1 METSNDIYT
10 YQDQTIGDIDLIGY
24 SVEATDGSIGK
35 IDDATNEVGGSY
47 IVVDT
52 GPWIFGK
59 HVLLPAGIVQSIDHE
74 SKTVYVNHTKD
85 EIKDSPEW
93 DDERK
98 ADESYR
104 SDVGTYYS
112 TRD

>member
-1 METSNDIYT
+1 
-10 YQDQTIGDIDLIGY
+10 
-24 SVEATDGSIGK
+24 
-35 IDDATNEVGGSY
+35 
-47 IVVDT
+47 
-52 GPWIFGK
+52 
-59 HVLLPAGIVQSIDHE
+59 
-74 SKTVYVNHTKD
+74 VYVTLTKD

-104 SDVGTYYS
+104 SEVGTYYS

>member
-1 METSNDIYT
+1 M
-10 YQDQTIGDIDLIGY
+10 
-24 SVEATDGSIGK
+24 
-35 IDDATNEVGGSY
+35 
-47 IVVDT
+47 
-52 GPWIFGK
+52 
-59 HVLLPAGIVQSIDHE
+59 
-74 SKTVYVNHTKD
+74 YVNRTKD